1 MFSMRLI
8 VLLLLLP
15 IGLFAQEDN
24 WVKIGETTINWGY
37 TIPYRLQLHT
47 PKGIH
52 DMDDIKNGLQS
63 FRFDVIW
70 QPPTT
75 SQEQSRKHFKELLT
89 EQFNK
94 PEDLFFNQSLIE
106 RFTKKLPSAK
116 RFDRWQFIYDPDAGT
131 RLVIDDQEIHRL
143 IGAEINRALR
153 NAWLKKGPV
162 ETSKLFKRL
171 LKKRANS

>member
-1 MFSMRLI
+1 MRLI

-15 IGLFAQEDN
+15 LSLLAQERQ
-24 WVKIGETTINWGY
+24 WVKIGETTMSWGY
-37 TIPYRLQLHT
+37 SIPYKLELHT

-52 DMDDIKNGLQS
+52 NIDDIKNGLQS
-63 FRFDVIW
+63 FRFVVIW
-70 QPPTT
+70 QPPET
-75 SQEQSRKHFKELLT
+75 SKKQTQAHFKNLLS
-89 EQFNK
+89 EQFK
-94 PEDLFFNQSLIE
+94 QPEDLYFNQSLIE
-106 RFTKKLPSAK
+106 RFIRKLPSAN
-116 RFDRWQFIYDPDAGT
+116 RFDRWQFIYEPDAGT
-131 RLVIDDQEIHRL
+131 KLVINDQEMHRM

>member
-1 MFSMRLI
+1 MRLI

-15 IGLFAQEDN
+15 MGLYAQDKT
-24 WVKIGETTINWGY
+24 WVKLGETNISWGY
-37 TIPYRLQLHT
+37 TIPYKLELHT

-52 DMDDIKNGLQS
+52 DMDDIKNGLQV

-75 SQEQSRKHFKELLT
+75 SEKQTRTHFKELLT
-89 EQFNK
+89 EQFTQ
-94 PEDLFFNQSLIE
+94 PEDLYFNQSLIE
-106 RFTKKLPSAK
+106 RFTRKLPSAK

-131 RLVIDDQEIHRL
+131 RLIIQDKVIHRM

-153 NAWLKKGPV
+153 NAWLQKGPV